1 MSLPEFTALQ
11 QAGAKIVGIEGPNSG
26 GGRSLAV
33 LDQRVYLV
41 VYGDESTLPGG
52 AEQVTAAYSL
62 DEARRVFER
71 HPAWPRL
78 QPLI

>member
-1 MSLPEFTALQ
+1 MSLPDYATLQ
-11 QAGAKIVGIEGPNSG
+11 RAGAQVVSLEGPNSG
-26 GGRSLAV
+26 GGRFVAV

-41 VYGDESTLPGG
+41 AYGDESTLPGG
-52 AEQVTAAYSL
+52 AEQVTAAYSPA
-62 DEARRVFER
+62 EARRVLER